1 MKLFRFDRY
10 LFLMN
15 VISIMVAFLTH
26 FPELIALLDPDSEQT
41 LFPDMHPVDVV
52 NEVIFTYLSLVLLF
66 GLNTWLFKFNRDS
79 VSIRFPQVVCSLVI
93 TWMGSNLLGQGY
105 VGLHHWLSIPAIDA
119 SLHHYLHPLR
129 DGLISIIVTGSC
141 YLMYLN
147 RKSRRMLVENQML
160 RTVNLVNQYESLKSQ
175 LNPHM
180 LFNSL
185 NTLNSLIRETPGKA
199 QDYLQ
204 ELSKVL
210 RYSLQESDSH
220 RVTLEE
226 EMNFVRSYMY
236 LLQMRFEENLV
247 FEVEVAPEALSK
259 TLPPVSVQLLVEN
272 AVKHNEISNRHP
284 LHIRIRADKDAL
296 SVSNPIQPKLT
307 ASSGTH
313 IGLSNLSKRYQLLF
327 GREIEV
333 KEEKNHFIVILPL
346 I

>member
-1 MKLFRFDRY
+1 
-10 LFLMN
+10 
-15 VISIMVAFLTH
+15 MVAFLTH
-26 FPELIALLDPDSEQT
+26 FPELIALLDLDIGQAP
-41 LFPDMHPVDVV
+41 FPDMRPVDVV
-52 NEVIFTYLSLVLLF
+52 NEVIFTYLSLILLF
-66 GLNTWLFKFNRDS
+66 GLNTWLFKFNKDS
-79 VSIRFPQVVCSLVI
+79 IHVSRQQVVSSFVI
-93 TWMGSNLLGQGY
+93 TWIGSSLLGQGF
-105 VGLHHWLSIPAIDA
+105 VWLHHYFNIPAIDA

-160 RTVNLVNQYESLKSQ
+160 RTANLVNQYESLKSQ

-185 NTLNSLIRETPGKA
+185 NTLNSLIRETPEKA

-226 EMNFVRSYMY
+226 EMNFVRSYIY
-236 LLQMRFEENLV
+236 LLQMRFEDNLV
-247 FEVEVAPEALSK
+247 FDIDVAPETLSK

-284 LHIRIRADKDAL
+284 LHIRIWTEGDNL
-296 SVSNPIQPKLT
+296 IVSNPIQPKMT
-307 ASSGTH
+307 ATSGTH
-313 IGLSNLSKRYQLLF
+313 IGLSNLSKRYQFLF
-327 GREIEV
+327 NKEIVV
-333 KEEKNHFIVILPL
+333 KEENNHFIVILPL

>member
-1 MKLFRFDRY
+1 MKRIRFDRY
-10 LFLMN
+10 IFMMN

-26 FPELIALLDPDSEQT
+26 YPELISLLDMDTEQN
-41 LFPDMHPVDVV
+41 LFPGMHPIDVV
-52 NEVIFTYLSLVLLF
+52 NEIIFTYLSLLLLF
-66 GLNTWLFKFNRDS
+66 GMNTGLFKFNKDFIHIGWHKMMAS
-79 VSIRFPQVVCSLVI
+79 FIL
-93 TWMGSNLLGQGY
+93 TWIASSLLGQGF
-105 VGLHHWLSIPAIDA
+105 VWLHHYWDIPAIDA
-119 SLHHYLHPLR
+119 IMHHYLHPLR
-129 DGLISIIVTGSC
+129 DGLISIIITGSC

-147 RKSRRMLVENQML
+147 RKSRHMLVENQQL
-160 RTVNLVNQYESLKSQ
+160 RTANLVNQYESLKSQ

-185 NTLNSLIRETPGKA
+185 NTLNSLIRETPEKA

-210 RYSLQESDSH
+210 RYTLQDNDTTGVSLQ
-220 RVTLEE
+220 E

-236 LLQMRFEENLV
+236 LLQMRYEDNLLFDV
-247 FEVEVAPEALSK
+247 HLESDCLSK
-259 TLPPVSVQLLVEN
+259 KLPPVSVQLLVEN

-284 LHIRIRADKDAL
+284 LHICIWAEKDAL

-327 GREIEV
+327 GKEIEV
-333 KEEKNHFIVILPL
+333 KEENNHFIVILPL

>member
-1 MKLFRFDRY
+1 
-10 LFLMN
+10 
-15 VISIMVAFLTH
+15 
-26 FPELIALLDPDSEQT
+26 
-41 LFPDMHPVDVV
+41 
-52 NEVIFTYLSLVLLF
+52 
-66 GLNTWLFKFNRDS
+66 
-79 VSIRFPQVVCSLVI
+79 
-93 TWMGSNLLGQGY
+93 MGSNLLGQGY

-160 RTVNLVNQYESLKSQ
+160 RTANLVNQYESLKSQ

-210 RYSLQESDSH
+210 RYSLQENDSH

-284 LHIRIRADKDAL
+284 LHIRIRTDKDSL